1 MKPLYFSVVIP
12 VFNRPEEI
20 NRLLNSL
27 TLQDDKNLFEVV
39 VVEVVVV
46 EVVVVEVVVEVVV
59 TER

>member
-39 VVEVVVV
+39 VVEDGSLIDLSLIHI
-46 EVVVVEVVVEVVV
+46 
-59 TER
+59 